1 MEGLDLTSPAVI
13 GSVIGAAILGAVLSS
28 LVQMY
33 GAEKDPEEPMNF
45 KAVLRDALLSAIST
59 GMGWVLLPDAMK
71 NVVSY
76 VTGAATSAASSVAP
90 ALSGGGSTST
100 SSSGPELQIGPAR
113 F

>member
-1 MEGLDLTSPAVI
+1 MEGLDLSNPAVI

-45 KAVLRDALLSAIST
+45 KAVFRDALLSGIST

-71 NVVSY
+71 NVVATI
-76 VTGAATSAASSVAP
+76 TGVATTAATSVAP
-90 ALSGGGSTST
+90 ALTGGGSSS